1 MAAHSLMG
9 AETHR
14 HQGFSNSVSA
24 KLSVCWTDDADA
36 CSLQSDVAPDCSVW
50 VALLRVMGSGERS
63 LQATAARCEREHPLR
78 LESEQRQPVVTFER

>member
-1 MAAHSLMG
+1 MQLAEFPSLHVRSKTMTGHSLMG

-24 KLSVCWTDDADA
+24 KLSVCWTDDAVA

-50 VALLRVMGSGERS
+50 VALLRVMSSGERS
-63 LQATAARCEREHPLR
+63 LRAT
-78 LESEQRQPVVTFER
+78 VVL